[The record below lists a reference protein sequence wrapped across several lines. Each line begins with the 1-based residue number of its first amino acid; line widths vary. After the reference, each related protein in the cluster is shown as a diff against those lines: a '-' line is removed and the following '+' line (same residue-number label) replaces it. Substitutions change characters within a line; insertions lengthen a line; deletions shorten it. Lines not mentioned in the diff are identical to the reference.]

1 MPKTLKIAERPF
13 TYCKI
18 NKVIIEDGMEKIP
31 DWLFSSTDYMGEIVI
46 PDSVTAIG
54 DNAFEAITGLKEMPF
69 LLRRSS

>member
-1 MPKTLKIAERPF
+1 
-13 TYCKI
+13 
-18 NKVIIEDGMEKIP
+18 MEKIP